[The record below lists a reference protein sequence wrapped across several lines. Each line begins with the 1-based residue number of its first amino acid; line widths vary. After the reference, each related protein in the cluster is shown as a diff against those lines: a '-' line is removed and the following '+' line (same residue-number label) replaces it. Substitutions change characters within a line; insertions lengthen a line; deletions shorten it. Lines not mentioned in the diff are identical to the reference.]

1 MSNLVFYEGWVDTL
15 RALSKIKD
23 IQFAKDAAWEII
35 NYGTKGTYW
44 TDNKDIIDF
53 VQGMCSAQI
62 QKSQRRYA
70 ACKTNGS
77 AGGRP
82 KKYSEETIIELH
94 NSGLSNQEI
103 ANNLGCSI
111 RTVERALMTYEEDEI

>member
-15 RALSKIKD
+15 QALSKIKD
-23 IQFAKDAAWEII
+23 IQFAKDVAWEII
-35 NYGTKGTYW
+35 NYGTKDTYW

-70 ACKTNGS
+70 ACKINGAS
-77 AGGRP
+77 GGRP
-82 KKYSEETIIELH
+82 KKYSNESILELH

-103 ANNLGCSI
+103 ANNLGCSV
-111 RTVERALMTYEEDEI
+111 RTVERALESEENSI